1 MAKRTY
7 GKYQGKSPT
16 EKLTDARQAL
26 FDALLADMELEGSLW
41 VKEWSFPHPPMNGV
55 TGKGYGPRNT
65 AMLMYA
71 MRDGGFR
78 DPRFA
83 TFKMASDKGCHIIK
97 GSHGYPIER
106 WKRMLVSRTD
116 PTARLKQPKTKEEW
130 DIALANPEYKA
141 EPRCVGTFT
150 IFNAE
155 QMENTENL
163 VSVEGFKPI
172 EPDLV
177 ADGIVKASPCP
188 VIETPNDEAFYLP
201 GADKIYVPQRN
212 QFTNVESFCRT
223 LLHEMGHATG
233 HPSRLD
239 REQCGLK
246 QNRQKYA
253 FEELIAELSS
263 VFTANAIGL
272 DLRHVDDDK
281 PLASDEVDAMSNSAA
296 YLKGWSKELKDPG
309 GELLKAASRASKA
322 TDYLVEDCFT
332 PVLGKDYFKSRDLN
346 VELDAGLDAALD
358 VELEVA
364 VEVETDSEGFSLD
377 ELCASKCDEAD
388 IANGDERDDAVG
400 ACYEEGR

>member
-7 GKYQGKSPT
+7 GKFSGKSST
-16 EKLTDARQAL
+16 EKLTEARQAL
-26 FDALLADMELEGSLW
+26 FDALLSDMEREGSRW
-41 VKEWSFPHPPMNGV
+41 VKEWSFLHPPLNGV
-55 TGKGYGPRNT
+55 TGESYGARNT

-130 DIALANPEYKA
+130 DIALANPDYKA

-150 IFNAE
+150 VFNAE

-223 LLHEMGHATG
+223 LLHEMGHSTG

-239 REQCGLK
+239 REQCGPK

-272 DLRHVDDDK
+272 DLRNVDDDK
-281 PLASDEVDAMSNSAA
+281 PLAANEVDAMSNSAA

-322 TDYLVEDCFT
+322 TDFLVEDCFI
-332 PVLGKDYFKSRDLN
+332 PVLGKDYFKSKDLN
-346 VELDAGLDAALD
+346 VELDAGLDTALD
-358 VELEVA
+358 AELEAVA
-364 VEVETDSEGFSLD
+364 EVEPDSEGFSLD
-377 ELCASKCDEAD
+377 ELCDSKCDEAE
-388 IANGDERDDAVG
+388 IANCDDRDGAAS

>member
-7 GKYQGKSPT
+7 GKYSGKNPT

-26 FDALLADMELEGSLW
+26 FDALLADMEREGSRW

-106 WKRMLVSRTD
+106 WKRMLVSKSD
-116 PTARLKQPKTKEEW
+116 PSARLKQPKTQEEW
-130 DIALANPEYKA
+130 DIALANPDYKA

-150 IFNAE
+150 VFNAE

-163 VSVEGFKPI
+163 ISVECFKPI
-172 EPDLV
+172 EPDRV
-177 ADGIVKASPCP
+177 ADGLVKASPCP
-188 VIETPNDEAFYLP
+188 VIETPNYEAFYLP

-223 LLHEMGHATG
+223 LLHEMGHSTG

-272 DLRHVDDDK
+272 DLRGVDDDK
-281 PLASDEVDAMSNSAA
+281 PLSGDEVDAMSNSAA
-296 YLKGWSKELKDPG
+296 YLKGWASQLKDPG
-309 GELLKAASRASKA
+309 GELLKAATRASKV
-322 TDYLVEDCFT
+322 TDYLVKDCFT
-332 PVLGKDYFKSRDLN
+332 PSLGKEYFKSM
-346 VELDAGLDAALD
+346 ELANET
-358 VELEVA
+358 V
-364 VEVETDSEGFSLD
+364 VETDMEQGGEFEIEQDGGEFSLD
-377 ELCASKCDEAD
+377 DLCASKCDEAD
-388 IANGDERDDAVG
+388 IANGDDCAVMTSHCEEER
-400 ACYEEGR
+400 

>member
-7 GKYQGKSPT
+7 GKYSGKNPT

-26 FDALLADMELEGSLW
+26 FDALLADMEREGSRW

-106 WKRMLVSRTD
+106 WKRMLVSKSD
-116 PTARLKQPKTKEEW
+116 PSARLKQPKTQEEW
-130 DIALANPEYKA
+130 DIALANPDYKA

-150 IFNAE
+150 VFNAE

-163 VSVEGFKPI
+163 ISVECFKPI
-172 EPDLV
+172 EPDRV
-177 ADGIVKASPCP
+177 ADGLVKASPCP

-223 LLHEMGHATG
+223 LLHEMGHSTG

-272 DLRHVDDDK
+272 DLRGIDDDK
-281 PLASDEVDAMSNSAA
+281 PLSGDEVDAMSNSAA
-296 YLKGWSKELKDPG
+296 YLKGWASQLKDPG
-309 GELLKAASRASKA
+309 GELLKAATRASKA
-322 TDYLVEDCFT
+322 TDYLVKDCFT
-332 PVLGKDYFKSRDLN
+332 TSLGKEYFKSM
-346 VELDAGLDAALD
+346 ELANET
-358 VELEVA
+358 V
-364 VEVETDSEGFSLD
+364 VETDMEQGGEFEIEQDGGEFSLD
-377 ELCASKCDEAD
+377 DLCASKCDEAD
-388 IANGDERDDAVG
+388 IANGDDCAVMTSHCEEER
-400 ACYEEGR
+400 

>member
-1 MAKRTY
+1 MAMRTY
-7 GKYQGKSPT
+7 GKYSGKSPT

-26 FDALLADMELEGSLW
+26 FNALLADMEREGSRW

-78 DPRFA
+78 DPRFS

-106 WKRMLVSRTD
+106 WKRMLVSKSD
-116 PTARLKQPKTKEEW
+116 PSARLKQPKTQEEW
-130 DIALANPEYKA
+130 DIALANPDYKA

-150 IFNAE
+150 VFNAE

-163 VSVEGFKPI
+163 VSVECFKPI
-172 EPDLV
+172 EPDRV
-177 ADGIVKASPCP
+177 ADGLVKASPCP

-223 LLHEMGHATG
+223 LLHEMGHSTA

-272 DLRHVDDDK
+272 DLHGVDDDK
-281 PLASDEVDAMSNSAA
+281 PLSGDEVDAMSNSAA
-296 YLKGWSKELKDPG
+296 YLKGWASQLKDPG
-309 GELLKAASRASKA
+309 GELLKAATRASKA
-322 TDYLVEDCFT
+322 TDFLVKDCFT
-332 PVLGKDYFKSRDLN
+332 PKLGKDYFKSL
-346 VELDAGLDAALD
+346 ELTSELTIETD
-358 VELEVA
+358 VERGGEY
-364 VEVETDSEGFSLD
+364 EIEQDGSEFSLD
-377 ELCASKCDEAD
+377 ELCEAKCDEAD
-388 IANGDERDDAVG
+388 IANGNDCAAMSMRCEER
-400 ACYEEGR
+400 R

>member
-1 MAKRTY
+1 MAMRTY
-7 GKYQGKSPT
+7 GKYSGKSPT

-26 FDALLADMELEGSLW
+26 FNALLADMEREGSRW

-78 DPRFA
+78 DPRFS

-106 WKRMLVSRTD
+106 WKRMLVSKSD
-116 PTARLKQPKTKEEW
+116 PSARLKQPKTQEEW
-130 DIALANPEYKA
+130 DIALANPDYKA

-150 IFNAE
+150 VFNAE

-163 VSVEGFKPI
+163 VSVECFKPI
-172 EPDLV
+172 EPDRV
-177 ADGIVKASPCP
+177 ADGLVKASPCP

-223 LLHEMGHATG
+223 LLHEMGHSTA

-272 DLRHVDDDK
+272 DLRGVDDDK
-281 PLASDEVDAMSNSAA
+281 PLSGDEVDAMSNSAA
-296 YLKGWSKELKDPG
+296 YLKGWASQLKDPG
-309 GELLKAASRASKA
+309 GELLKAATRASKA
-322 TDYLVEDCFT
+322 TDFLVKDCFT
-332 PVLGKDYFKSRDLN
+332 PKLGKDYFKSL
-346 VELDAGLDAALD
+346 ELTSELAIETD
-358 VELEVA
+358 VEHGGEY
-364 VEVETDSEGFSLD
+364 EIEQDGSEFSLD
-377 ELCASKCDEAD
+377 ELCEAKCDEAD
-388 IANGDERDDAVG
+388 IANGNDCAAMSMRCEER
-400 ACYEEGR
+400 R

>member
-7 GKYQGKSPT
+7 GKYSGKNPT

-26 FDALLADMELEGSLW
+26 FDALLADMEREGSRW

-106 WKRMLVSRTD
+106 WKRMLVSKSD
-116 PTARLKQPKTKEEW
+116 PSARLKQPKTQEEW
-130 DIALANPEYKA
+130 DIALANPDYKA

-150 IFNAE
+150 VFNAE

-163 VSVEGFKPI
+163 ISVECFKPI
-172 EPDLV
+172 EPDRV
-177 ADGIVKASPCP
+177 ADGLVKVSPCP

-223 LLHEMGHATG
+223 LLHEMGHSTG

-272 DLRHVDDDK
+272 DLRGVDDDK
-281 PLASDEVDAMSNSAA
+281 PLSGDEVDAMSNSAA
-296 YLKGWSKELKDPG
+296 YLKGWASQLKDPG
-309 GELLKAASRASKA
+309 GELLKAATRASKA
-322 TDYLVEDCFT
+322 TDYLVKDSFIPT
-332 PVLGKDYFKSRDLN
+332 LGKDYFKSM
-346 VELDAGLDAALD
+346 ELANET
-358 VELEVA
+358 V
-364 VEVETDSEGFSLD
+364 VETDMEHGGEFEIEQDGGEFSLD
-377 ELCASKCDEAD
+377 DLCASKCDEAD
-388 IANGDERDDAVG
+388 IANGNDCAAMTSHCEEER
-400 ACYEEGR
+400 

>member
-7 GKYQGKSPT
+7 GKYSGKSPT

-26 FDALLADMELEGSLW
+26 FDALLADMERDGSRW

-106 WKRMLVSRTD
+106 WKRMLVSKSD
-116 PTARLKQPKTKEEW
+116 PSARLKQPKTQEEW
-130 DIALANPEYKA
+130 DIALANPDYNA

-150 IFNAE
+150 VFNAE

-163 VSVEGFKPI
+163 VSVECFKPI
-172 EPDLV
+172 EPDRV
-177 ADGIVKASPCP
+177 ADGLVKASPCP

-223 LLHEMGHATG
+223 LLHEMGHSTG

-239 REQCGLK
+239 REQCGFK

-272 DLRHVDDDK
+272 DLRGVDDDK
-281 PLASDEVDAMSNSAA
+281 PLSGDEVDAMSNSAA
-296 YLKGWSKELKDPG
+296 YLKGWASELKDPG
-309 GELLKAASRASKA
+309 GELLKAATRASKA
-322 TDYLVEDCFT
+322 TDYLVKDCFIPT
-332 PVLGKDYFKSRDLN
+332 LGKDYFKSM
-346 VELDAGLDAALD
+346 ELANET
-358 VELEVA
+358 V
-364 VEVETDSEGFSLD
+364 VETDMEHGGEFEIEQDVEEFSLD
-377 ELCASKCDEAD
+377 DLCASKCDGAD
-388 IANGDERDDAVG
+388 ITNGNDCAAMLLHCEQER
-400 ACYEEGR
+400 

>member
-1 MAKRTY
+1 
-7 GKYQGKSPT
+7 
-16 EKLTDARQAL
+16 
-26 FDALLADMELEGSLW
+26 
-41 VKEWSFPHPPMNGV
+41 MNGV
-55 TGKGYGPRNT
+55 TGESYGARNT

-106 WKRMLVSRTD
+106 WKRMLVSKTD

-150 IFNAE
+150 VFNAE

-163 VSVEGFKPI
+163 IAVEGFKPI
-172 EPDLV
+172 EPDRV

-201 GADKIYVPQRN
+201 SADKIYVPQRN

-233 HPSRLD
+233 HPSRND

-272 DLRHVDDDK
+272 DLRNVDDDK
-281 PLASDEVDAMSNSAA
+281 PLAANEVDAMSNSAA
-296 YLKGWSKELKDPG
+296 YLKSWSQEFKDPG

-322 TDYLVEDCFT
+322 TDYLVEDCFI
-332 PVLGKDYFKSRDLN
+332 PVLGKDYFKSP
-346 VELDAGLDAALD
+346 
-358 VELEVA
+358 ELEA
-364 VEVETDSEGFSLD
+364 EMNAETAIEHDGSRESEQDADAFSLD
-377 ELCASKCDEAD
+377 DLCESKCDEARL
-388 IANGDERDDAVG
+388 ANGDERVETAA

>member
-1 MAKRTY
+1 MAMRTY
-7 GKYQGKSPT
+7 GKYSGKSPT

-26 FDALLADMELEGSLW
+26 FNALLADMEREGSRW

-55 TGKGYGPRNT
+55 TGKGYGPLNP

-78 DPRFA
+78 DPRFS

-106 WKRMLVSRTD
+106 WKRMLVSKSD
-116 PTARLKQPKTKEEW
+116 PSARLKQPKTQEEW
-130 DIALANPEYKA
+130 DIALANPDYKA

-150 IFNAE
+150 VFNAE

-163 VSVEGFKPI
+163 VSVECFKPI
-172 EPDLV
+172 EPDRV
-177 ADGIVKASPCP
+177 ADGLVKASPCP

-223 LLHEMGHATG
+223 LLHEMGHSTA

-272 DLRHVDDDK
+272 DLRGVDDDK
-281 PLASDEVDAMSNSAA
+281 PLSGDEVDAMSNSAA
-296 YLKGWSKELKDPG
+296 YLKGWASQLKDPG
-309 GELLKAASRASKA
+309 GELLKAATRASKA
-322 TDYLVEDCFT
+322 TDFLVKDCFT
-332 PVLGKDYFKSRDLN
+332 PKLGKDYFKSL
-346 VELDAGLDAALD
+346 ELTSELTIETD
-358 VELEVA
+358 VEHGGEY
-364 VEVETDSEGFSLD
+364 EIEQDGSEFSLD
-377 ELCASKCDEAD
+377 ELCEAKCDEAD
-388 IANGDERDDAVG
+388 IANGNDCAAMSMRCEER
-400 ACYEEGR
+400 R

>member
-7 GKYQGKSPT
+7 GKYSGKSPT

-26 FDALLADMELEGSLW
+26 FDALLADMEREGSRW

-55 TGKGYGPRNT
+55 TGNGYGPRNT

-106 WKRMLVSRTD
+106 WKRMLVSKTD
-116 PTARLKQPKTKEEW
+116 PTARLKQPKNQEEW

-150 IFNAE
+150 VFNAE

-163 VSVEGFKPI
+163 VSVECFKPI
-172 EPDLV
+172 EPDRI
-177 ADGIVKASPCP
+177 ADGLVKASPCP
-188 VIETPNDEAFYLP
+188 VVETPNDEAFYLP

-212 QFTNVESFCRT
+212 QFTSVESFCRT
-223 LLHEMGHATG
+223 LLHEMGHSTG

-272 DLRHVDDDK
+272 DLRGIDDDK
-281 PLASDEVDAMSNSAA
+281 PLAADEVDAISNSAA
-296 YLKGWSKELKDPG
+296 YLKGWASQLKDPG
-309 GELLKAASRASKA
+309 GELLKAATRASKA
-322 TDYLVEDCFT
+322 TDYLVKDCFIPT
-332 PVLGKDYFKSRDLN
+332 LGKDYFKSM
-346 VELDAGLDAALD
+346 ELANET
-358 VELEVA
+358 V
-364 VEVETDSEGFSLD
+364 VETDMEHGGEFEIEQDGEEFSLD
-377 ELCASKCDEAD
+377 DLCASKCDEAD
-388 IANGDERDDAVG
+388 IANGKEFASTMACREEER
-400 ACYEEGR
+400 

>member
-7 GKYQGKSPT
+7 GKYSGKSPT

-26 FDALLADMELEGSLW
+26 FDALLADMEREGSRW

-55 TGKGYGPRNT
+55 TGEGYSPRNT

-83 TFKMASDKGCHIIK
+83 TFKMATDKGCHIIK

-150 IFNAE
+150 VFNAE

-163 VSVEGFKPI
+163 VPVEGFKPI
-172 EPDLV
+172 EPDRV

-188 VIETPNDEAFYLP
+188 VIETPNAEAFYLP
-201 GADKIYVPQRN
+201 GADKIYVPPVSY
-212 QFTNVESFCRT
+212 THLT
-223 LLHEMGHATG
+223 LPT
-233 HPSRLD
+233 
-239 REQCGLK
+239 
-246 QNRQKYA
+246 
-253 FEELIAELSS
+253 
-263 VFTANAIGL
+263 
-272 DLRHVDDDK
+272 
-281 PLASDEVDAMSNSAA
+281 
-296 YLKGWSKELKDPG
+296 
-309 GELLKAASRASKA
+309 
-322 TDYLVEDCFT
+322 T
-332 PVLGKDYFKSRDLN
+332 PYV
-346 VELDAGLDAALD
+346 
-358 VELEVA
+358 
-364 VEVETDSEGFSLD
+364 
-377 ELCASKCDEAD
+377 
-388 IANGDERDDAVG
+388 
-400 ACYEEGR
+400 

>member
-1 MAKRTY
+1 
-7 GKYQGKSPT
+7 
-16 EKLTDARQAL
+16 
-26 FDALLADMELEGSLW
+26 
-41 VKEWSFPHPPMNGV
+41 MNGV
-55 TGKGYGPRNT
+55 TGEGYGPRNT

-83 TFKMASDKGCHIIK
+83 TFKMASDKGCHIIR

-130 DIALANPEYKA
+130 DTALANPEYKA

-150 IFNAE
+150 VFNAE

-163 VSVEGFKPI
+163 ASVECFKPI
-172 EPDLV
+172 EPDRV

-223 LLHEMGHATG
+223 LLHEMGHSTG

-272 DLRHVDDDK
+272 DLRNVDDDK
-281 PLASDEVDAMSNSAA
+281 PLAANEVDAMSNSAA
-296 YLKGWSKELKDPG
+296 YLKSWSQELKDPG

-322 TDYLVEDCFT
+322 TDFLVEDCFT
-332 PVLGKDYFKSRDLN
+332 PVLGKDYFKSKDLD

-358 VELEVA
+358 AELEA
-364 VEVETDSEGFSLD
+364 GAEVETDSEGFSLD
-377 ELCASKCDEAD
+377 ELCESKCGEAE
-388 IANGDERDDAVG
+388 IANGDERNDAVT
-400 ACYEEGR
+400 AHYEEGR

>member
-7 GKYQGKSPT
+7 GKYSGKSPT

-26 FDALLADMELEGSLW
+26 FDALLADMEREGSRW

-106 WKRMLVSRTD
+106 WKRMLVSKTD
-116 PTARLKQPKTKEEW
+116 PAARLKQPKTEEEW
-130 DIALANPEYKA
+130 KIALANPEYKE

-150 IFNAE
+150 VFNAE

-163 VSVEGFKPI
+163 VSVECFKPI
-172 EPDLV
+172 EPDRV
-177 ADGIVKASPCP
+177 ADGLVKASPCP

-212 QFTNVESFCRT
+212 QFTSVESFCRT
-223 LLHEMGHATG
+223 LLHEMGHSTG

-272 DLRHVDDDK
+272 DLRGVDDDK
-281 PLASDEVDAMSNSAA
+281 PLSGDEVDAMSNSAA
-296 YLKGWSKELKDPG
+296 YLKGWASQLKDPG
-309 GELLKAASRASKA
+309 GELLKAATRASKA
-322 TDYLVEDCFT
+322 TDYLVKDCFK
-332 PVLGKDYFKSRDLN
+332 PKLGKDYFKSL
-346 VELDAGLDAALD
+346 ELTSELTNETD
-358 VELEVA
+358 VEHGGEY
-364 VEVETDSEGFSLD
+364 EIEQDCSEFSLD
-377 ELCASKCDEAD
+377 DLCASKCDEAD
-388 IANGDERDDAVG
+388 IANGDDCAAISLR
-400 ACYEEGR
+400 CEEGR

>member
-7 GKYQGKSPT
+7 GKYSGKNPT

-26 FDALLADMELEGSLW
+26 FDALLADMEREGSRW

-106 WKRMLVSRTD
+106 WKRMLVSKSD
-116 PTARLKQPKTKEEW
+116 PSARLKQPKTQEEW
-130 DIALANPEYKA
+130 DIALANPDYKA

-150 IFNAE
+150 VFNAE

-163 VSVEGFKPI
+163 ISVECFKPI
-172 EPDLV
+172 EPDRI
-177 ADGIVKASPCP
+177 ADGLVKASPCP

-223 LLHEMGHATG
+223 LLHEMGHSTG

-272 DLRHVDDDK
+272 DLRGVDDDK
-281 PLASDEVDAMSNSAA
+281 PLSGDEVDAMSNSAA
-296 YLKGWSKELKDPG
+296 YLKGWASQLKDPG
-309 GELLKAASRASKA
+309 GELLKAATRASKV
-322 TDYLVEDCFT
+322 TDYLVKDCFT
-332 PVLGKDYFKSRDLN
+332 PSLGKEYFKSM
-346 VELDAGLDAALD
+346 ELANET
-358 VELEVA
+358 V
-364 VEVETDSEGFSLD
+364 VETDMEQGGEFEIEQDGGEFSLD
-377 ELCASKCDEAD
+377 DLCASKCDEAD
-388 IANGDERDDAVG
+388 IANGDDCAVMTSHCEEER
-400 ACYEEGR
+400 

>member
-7 GKYQGKSPT
+7 GKYSGKSPT

-26 FDALLADMELEGSLW
+26 FDALLADMEREGSRW

-106 WKRMLVSRTD
+106 WKRMLVSKTD
-116 PTARLKQPKTKEEW
+116 PTARLKQPKTEEEW
-130 DIALANPEYKA
+130 KIALKNPEYKE

-150 IFNAE
+150 VFNAE

-163 VSVEGFKPI
+163 ISVECFKPI
-172 EPDLV
+172 EPDRI
-177 ADGIVKASPCP
+177 ADGLVKASPCP

-212 QFTNVESFCRT
+212 QFTSVESFCRT
-223 LLHEMGHATG
+223 LLHEMGHSTG

-272 DLRHVDDDK
+272 DLRGVDEDK
-281 PLASDEVDAMSNSAA
+281 PLSGDEVDAMSNSAA
-296 YLKGWSKELKDPG
+296 YLKGWASQLKDPG
-309 GELLKAASRASKA
+309 GELLKAATRASKA
-322 TDYLVEDCFT
+322 ADYLVKDCFT
-332 PVLGKDYFKSRDLN
+332 PSLGKEYFKSM
-346 VELDAGLDAALD
+346 ELANET
-358 VELEVA
+358 V
-364 VEVETDSEGFSLD
+364 VETDMEQGGEFEIEQDGSEFSLD
-377 ELCASKCDEAD
+377 ELCEAKCDEAD
-388 IANGDERDDAVG
+388 IANGDDCAAISMR
-400 ACYEEGR
+400 CEEGR

>member
-7 GKYQGKSPT
+7 GKYSGKSPT

-26 FDALLADMELEGSLW
+26 FDALLADMEREGSRW

-106 WKRMLVSRTD
+106 WKRMLVSKTD
-116 PTARLKQPKTKEEW
+116 PTARLKQPKTEEEW
-130 DIALANPEYKA
+130 KIALANPEYKE

-150 IFNAE
+150 VFNAE

-163 VSVEGFKPI
+163 ISVECFKPI
-172 EPDLV
+172 EPDRV
-177 ADGIVKASPCP
+177 ADGLVKASPCP

-212 QFTNVESFCRT
+212 QFTSVESFCRT
-223 LLHEMGHATG
+223 LLHEMGHSTG
-233 HPSRLD
+233 HPSRLN

-272 DLRHVDDDK
+272 DLRGVDDDK
-281 PLASDEVDAMSNSAA
+281 PLSGDEVDAMSNSAA
-296 YLKGWSKELKDPG
+296 YLKGWASQLKDPG
-309 GELLKAASRASKA
+309 GELLKAATRASKA
-322 TDYLVEDCFT
+322 TDYLVKNCFT
-332 PVLGKDYFKSRDLN
+332 PKLGKNYFKSL
-346 VELDAGLDAALD
+346 ELAGET
-358 VELEVA
+358 V
-364 VEVETDSEGFSLD
+364 VETDMEQGGEFEIEQDGGEFSLD
-377 ELCASKCDEAD
+377 DLCASKCDEAD
-388 IANGDERDDAVG
+388 IANGDDCAVMTSHCEEER
-400 ACYEEGR
+400 

>member
-1 MAKRTY
+1 MAMRTY
-7 GKYQGKSPT
+7 GKYSGKSPT

-26 FDALLADMELEGSLW
+26 FNALLADMEREGSRW

-78 DPRFA
+78 DPRFS

-106 WKRMLVSRTD
+106 WKRMLVSKSD
-116 PTARLKQPKTKEEW
+116 PSARLKQPKTQEEW
-130 DIALANPEYKA
+130 DIALANPDYKA

-150 IFNAE
+150 VFNAE

-163 VSVEGFKPI
+163 VSVECFKPI
-172 EPDLV
+172 EPDRV
-177 ADGIVKASPCP
+177 ADGLVKASPCP

-223 LLHEMGHATG
+223 LLHEMGHSTA

-272 DLRHVDDDK
+272 DLRGVDDDK
-281 PLASDEVDAMSNSAA
+281 PLSGDEVDAMSNSAA
-296 YLKGWSKELKDPG
+296 YLKGWASQLKDPG
-309 GELLKAASRASKA
+309 GELLKAATRASKA
-322 TDYLVEDCFT
+322 TDFLVKDCFT
-332 PVLGKDYFKSRDLN
+332 PKLGKDYFKSL
-346 VELDAGLDAALD
+346 ELTSELTIETD
-358 VELEVA
+358 VEHGGEY
-364 VEVETDSEGFSLD
+364 EIEQGGSEFSLD
-377 ELCASKCDEAD
+377 ELCEAKCDEAD
-388 IANGDERDDAVG
+388 IANGNDCAAMSMRCEER
-400 ACYEEGR
+400 R

>member
-7 GKYQGKSPT
+7 GKYSGKSPT
-16 EKLTDARQAL
+16 EKLTEARQAL
-26 FDALLADMELEGSLW
+26 FDALLADMEREGSRW

-106 WKRMLVSRTD
+106 WKRMLVSKTD
-116 PTARLKQPKTKEEW
+116 PMARLKQPKTEEEW
-130 DIALANPEYKA
+130 KIALANPEYKE

-150 IFNAE
+150 VFNAE

-163 VSVEGFKPI
+163 ISVECFKPI
-172 EPDLV
+172 EPDRV
-177 ADGIVKASPCP
+177 ADGLVNASPCP

-201 GADKIYVPQRN
+201 DADKIYVPQRN
-212 QFTNVESFCRT
+212 QFTSVESFCRT
-223 LLHEMGHATG
+223 LLHEMGHSTG

-272 DLRHVDDDK
+272 DLRGVDDDK
-281 PLASDEVDAMSNSAA
+281 PLSGDEVDAMSNSAA
-296 YLKGWSKELKDPG
+296 YLKGWASQLKDPG
-309 GELLKAASRASKA
+309 GELLKAATRASKA
-322 TDYLVEDCFT
+322 TDYLVKDCFT
-332 PVLGKDYFKSRDLN
+332 PKLGKDYFKSL
-346 VELDAGLDAALD
+346 ELTSELTIETD
-358 VELEVA
+358 VEHGGEY
-364 VEVETDSEGFSLD
+364 EIEQDGSEFSLD
-377 ELCASKCDEAD
+377 ELCEAKCDEAD
-388 IANGDERDDAVG
+388 IANGNDCAAISLR
-400 ACYEEGR
+400 CEEGR

>member
-1 MAKRTY
+1 MAKKTY
-7 GKYQGKSPT
+7 GKYSGKSPT

-26 FDALLADMELEGSLW
+26 FDALLTDMEREGSRW

-106 WKRMLVSRTD
+106 WKRMLVSKTD
-116 PTARLKQPKTKEEW
+116 PTARLKQPKTEEEW
-130 DIALANPEYKA
+130 KIALANPEYKE

-150 IFNAE
+150 VFNAE

-163 VSVEGFKPI
+163 ISVECFKPI
-172 EPDLV
+172 EPDRV
-177 ADGIVKASPCP
+177 ADGLVKASPCP

-212 QFTNVESFCRT
+212 QFTSVESFCRT
-223 LLHEMGHATG
+223 LLHEMGHSTG

-272 DLRHVDDDK
+272 DLRGVDDDK
-281 PLASDEVDAMSNSAA
+281 PLSGDEVDAMSNSAA
-296 YLKGWSKELKDPG
+296 YLKGWASQLKDPG
-309 GELLKAASRASKA
+309 GELLKAATRASKA
-322 TDYLVEDCFT
+322 TDYLVKDCFT
-332 PVLGKDYFKSRDLN
+332 PKLGKNYFKSL
-346 VELDAGLDAALD
+346 ELANET
-358 VELEVA
+358 V
-364 VEVETDSEGFSLD
+364 VETDMDCGGEFEIEQDGEEFSLD
-377 ELCASKCDEAD
+377 DLCASKCDEAD
-388 IANGDERDDAVG
+388 IANGDDCAVMTKHCEEER
-400 ACYEEGR
+400 

>member
-26 FDALLADMELEGSLW
+26 FDALLADMEREGSRW

-55 TGKGYGPRNT
+55 TGEGYGPRNT

-83 TFKMASDKGCHIIK
+83 TFKMASDKGCHIIR

-106 WKRMLVSRTD
+106 WKRMLVSKTD

-141 EPRCVGTFT
+141 EPRCVVTFT
-150 IFNAE
+150 VFNAE
-155 QMENTENL
+155 QMDNTENL
-163 VSVEGFKPI
+163 ASVECFKPI
-172 EPDLV
+172 EPDRV

-188 VIETPNDEAFYLP
+188 VFETPNDEAFYLP

-212 QFTNVESFCRT
+212 QFTNIESFCRT
-223 LLHEMGHATG
+223 LLHEMGHSTG

-246 QNRQKYA
+246 QDRQKYA

-272 DLRHVDDDK
+272 DLRNVDDDK
-281 PLASDEVDAMSNSAA
+281 PLAANEVDAMSNSAA
-296 YLKGWSKELKDPG
+296 YLKSWSQELKDPG

-322 TDYLVEDCFT
+322 TDFLVEDCFT
-332 PVLGKDYFKSRDLN
+332 PVLGKDYFKSKDLD
-346 VELDAGLDAALD
+346 VELDAGLDA
-358 VELEVA
+358 ELEA
-364 VEVETDSEGFSLD
+364 GAEVERDSEGFSLD
-377 ELCASKCDEAD
+377 ELCESKCDEAE
-388 IANGDERDDAVG
+388 IANVDERNDAVT
-400 ACYEEGR
+400 AHYEEGR

>member
-26 FDALLADMELEGSLW
+26 FDALLADMEREGSRW

-55 TGKGYGPRNT
+55 TGEGYGPRNT
-65 AMLMYA
+65 GMLMYA

-83 TFKMASDKGCHIIK
+83 TFKMASDKGCHIIR

-106 WKRMLVSRTD
+106 WKRMLVSKTD

-150 IFNAE
+150 VFNAE
-155 QMENTENL
+155 QMDNTENL
-163 VSVEGFKPI
+163 ASVECFKPI
-172 EPDLV
+172 EPDRV

-188 VIETPNDEAFYLP
+188 VFETPNDEAFYLP

-212 QFTNVESFCRT
+212 QFTNIESFCRT
-223 LLHEMGHATG
+223 LLHEMGHSTG

-246 QNRQKYA
+246 QDRQKYA

-272 DLRHVDDDK
+272 DLRNVDDDK
-281 PLASDEVDAMSNSAA
+281 PLAANEVDAMSNSAA
-296 YLKGWSKELKDPG
+296 YLKSWSQELKDPG

-322 TDYLVEDCFT
+322 TDFLVEDCFT
-332 PVLGKDYFKSRDLN
+332 PVLGKDYFKSKDLD
-346 VELDAGLDAALD
+346 VELDAGLDA
-358 VELEVA
+358 ELEA
-364 VEVETDSEGFSLD
+364 GAEVERDSEGFSLD
-377 ELCASKCDEAD
+377 ELCESKCDEAE
-388 IANGDERDDAVG
+388 IANVDERNDAVT
-400 ACYEEGR
+400 AHYEEGR

>member
-7 GKYQGKSPT
+7 GKYSGKSPT

-26 FDALLADMELEGSLW
+26 FDALLADMEREGSRW

-106 WKRMLVSRTD
+106 WKRMLVSKTD
-116 PTARLKQPKTKEEW
+116 PTARLKQPKTEEEW
-130 DIALANPEYKA
+130 KIALANPEYKE

-150 IFNAE
+150 VFNAE

-163 VSVEGFKPI
+163 ISVECFKPI
-172 EPDLV
+172 EPDRV
-177 ADGIVKASPCP
+177 ADGLVKASPCP

-212 QFTNVESFCRT
+212 QFTSVESFCRT
-223 LLHEMGHATG
+223 LLHEMGHSTG

-272 DLRHVDDDK
+272 DLRGVDDDK
-281 PLASDEVDAMSNSAA
+281 PLSGDEVDAMSNSAA
-296 YLKGWSKELKDPG
+296 YLKGWASQLKDPG
-309 GELLKAASRASKA
+309 GELLKAATRASKA
-322 TDYLVEDCFT
+322 TDYLVKDCFI
-332 PVLGKDYFKSRDLN
+332 PKLGKNYFKTL
-346 VELDAGLDAALD
+346 ELSS
-358 VELEVA
+358 ELTA
-364 VEVETDSEGFSLD
+364 ETDMEHGGEFEIEQDGGEFSLD
-377 ELCASKCDEAD
+377 DLCASKCDEAD
-388 IANGDERDDAVG
+388 IANGDDCAVMTSHCEEER
-400 ACYEEGR
+400 

>member
-1 MAKRTY
+1 MAKKTY
-7 GKYQGKSPT
+7 GKYSGKSPT

-26 FDALLADMELEGSLW
+26 FDALLADMEREGSRW

-106 WKRMLVSRTD
+106 WKRMLVSKTD
-116 PTARLKQPKTKEEW
+116 PTARLKQPKTEEEW
-130 DIALANPEYKA
+130 KIALANPEYKE

-150 IFNAE
+150 VFNAE

-163 VSVEGFKPI
+163 ISVECFKPI
-172 EPDLV
+172 EPDRV
-177 ADGIVKASPCP
+177 ADGLVKASPCP

-201 GADKIYVPQRN
+201 SADKIYVPQRN
-212 QFTNVESFCRT
+212 QFTSVESFCRT
-223 LLHEMGHATG
+223 LLHEMGHSTG

-272 DLRHVDDDK
+272 DLRGVDDDK
-281 PLASDEVDAMSNSAA
+281 PLSGDEVDAMSNSAA
-296 YLKGWSKELKDPG
+296 YLKGWASELKDPG
-309 GELLKAASRASKA
+309 GELLKAATRASKA
-322 TDYLVEDCFT
+322 TDYLVKDCFT
-332 PVLGKDYFKSRDLN
+332 PKLGKNYFKSL
-346 VELDAGLDAALD
+346 ELAGET
-358 VELEVA
+358 V
-364 VEVETDSEGFSLD
+364 VETDMDRGGEFEIEQDGEEFSLD
-377 ELCASKCDEAD
+377 DLCASKCDEAD
-388 IANGDERDDAVG
+388 IANGDDCAVMTLHCEEER
-400 ACYEEGR
+400 

>member
-1 MAKRTY
+1 MAKRSY
-7 GKYQGKSPT
+7 GKYSGKSPT

-26 FDALLADMELEGSLW
+26 FDALLADMEREGSRW

-106 WKRMLVSRTD
+106 WKRMLVSKTD
-116 PTARLKQPKTKEEW
+116 LTARLKQPKTEEEW
-130 DIALANPEYKA
+130 KIALANPEYKS

-150 IFNAE
+150 VFNAE

-163 VSVEGFKPI
+163 VSVECFKHI
-172 EPDLV
+172 EPDRV
-177 ADGIVKASPCP
+177 ADGLVKASPCP

-212 QFTNVESFCRT
+212 QFTSVESFCRT
-223 LLHEMGHATG
+223 LLHEMGHSTG

-272 DLRHVDDDK
+272 DLRGIDDDK
-281 PLASDEVDAMSNSAA
+281 PLAADEVDAMSNSAA
-296 YLKGWSKELKDPG
+296 YLKGWASQLKDPG
-309 GELLKAASRASKA
+309 GELLKAATRASKA
-322 TDYLVEDCFT
+322 TDYLVKDCFI
-332 PVLGKDYFKSRDLN
+332 PKLGKEYFKSL
-346 VELDAGLDAALD
+346 ELSS
-358 VELEVA
+358 ELTA
-364 VEVETDSEGFSLD
+364 ETDMERGGEAEAEQGGDEFSLD

-388 IANGDERDDAVG
+388 IANGNEFAAMLPRCEEER
-400 ACYEEGR
+400 

>member
-1 MAKRTY
+1 
-7 GKYQGKSPT
+7 
-16 EKLTDARQAL
+16 
-26 FDALLADMELEGSLW
+26 
-41 VKEWSFPHPPMNGV
+41 
-55 TGKGYGPRNT
+55 
-65 AMLMYA
+65 
-71 MRDGGFR
+71 
-78 DPRFA
+78 
-83 TFKMASDKGCHIIK
+83 
-97 GSHGYPIER
+97 
-106 WKRMLVSRTD
+106 MLVSKTD

-150 IFNAE
+150 VFNAE

-163 VSVEGFKPI
+163 ASVECFKPI
-172 EPDLV
+172 EADRV

-201 GADKIYVPQRN
+201 GTDKIYVPQRN

-223 LLHEMGHATG
+223 LLHEMGHSTG

-272 DLRHVDDDK
+272 DLRNVDDDK
-281 PLASDEVDAMSNSAA
+281 PLAANEVDAMSNSAA
-296 YLKGWSKELKDPG
+296 YLKSWSQELKDPG

-322 TDYLVEDCFT
+322 TDFLVEDCFI
-332 PVLGKDYFKSRDLN
+332 PKLGKDYFKSP
-346 VELDAGLDAALD
+346 ELATEAVAD
-358 VELEVA
+358 VDMERIG
-364 VEVETDSEGFSLD
+364 EVEAEQGDEPFSLD
-377 ELCASKCDEAD
+377 ELCESKCDEAE
-388 IANGDERDDAVG
+388 IANGDERNDAVT
-400 ACYEEGR
+400 AHYEEGR

>member
-7 GKYQGKSPT
+7 GKYSGKSPT

-26 FDALLADMELEGSLW
+26 FDALLADMEREGSRW

-55 TGKGYGPRNT
+55 TGEGYGARNT

-83 TFKMASDKGCHIIK
+83 TFKMASDKWCHIIK

-106 WKRMLVSRTD
+106 WKRMLVSKTD

-150 IFNAE
+150 VFNAE

-163 VSVEGFKPI
+163 IAVEGFKPI
-172 EPDLV
+172 EPDRA

-201 GADKIYVPQRN
+201 SADKIYVPQRN
-212 QFTNVESFCRT
+212 EFTNVESFCRT

-233 HPSRLD
+233 HPSRND

-246 QNRQKYA
+246 QNRQKYS
-253 FEELIAELSS
+253 I
-263 VFTANAIGL
+263 
-272 DLRHVDDDK
+272 
-281 PLASDEVDAMSNSAA
+281 
-296 YLKGWSKELKDPG
+296 
-309 GELLKAASRASKA
+309 
-322 TDYLVEDCFT
+322 
-332 PVLGKDYFKSRDLN
+332 
-346 VELDAGLDAALD
+346 
-358 VELEVA
+358 
-364 VEVETDSEGFSLD
+364 
-377 ELCASKCDEAD
+377 
-388 IANGDERDDAVG
+388 
-400 ACYEEGR
+400 